1 MKRVNFNNK
10 YLNRGY
16 TKLKMR
22 LMIYVG
28 LGGFCSRRKRQI
40 NKYSTLGRD
49 NKKEIKFNS
58 SLFSKS

>member
-16 TKLKMR
+16 MKLKMR

-28 LGGFCSRRKRQI
+28 LGGGVVEER
-40 NKYSTLGRD
+40 GR
-49 NKKEIKFNS
+49 
-58 SLFSKS
+58 